1 MYDDQQVPQS
11 ESLAKVV
18 SRRPTVTEN
27 LTGRKENLEQE
38 LLRVNAALDL
48 LESTPD
54 IQKVLD
60 SLSGLNL
67 RL

>member
-1 MYDDQQVPQS
+1 MVKS
-11 ESLAKVV
+11 EASSVRSL
-18 SRRPTVTEN
+18 TVTEN
-27 LTGRKENLEQE
+27 LLSRKKNLEQE
-38 LLRVNAALDL
+38 LSRINNAIDL

>member
-1 MYDDQQVPQS
+1 MDDTGKELGPS
-11 ESLAKVV
+11 MID
-18 SRRPTVTEN
+18 SRSPTVTEN
-27 LTGRKENLEQE
+27 LLIRKKNLERDLE
-38 LLRVNAALDL
+38 RVNHALDL
-48 LESTPD
+48 LTSTPD

>member
-1 MYDDQQVPQS
+1 MYDDSCEV
-11 ESLAKVV
+11 ESLAKVE

-27 LTGRKENLEQE
+27 LTSRKKNLEQE
-38 LLRVNAALDL
+38 LSRVNAALNL

-54 IQKVLD
+54 IKKVLD